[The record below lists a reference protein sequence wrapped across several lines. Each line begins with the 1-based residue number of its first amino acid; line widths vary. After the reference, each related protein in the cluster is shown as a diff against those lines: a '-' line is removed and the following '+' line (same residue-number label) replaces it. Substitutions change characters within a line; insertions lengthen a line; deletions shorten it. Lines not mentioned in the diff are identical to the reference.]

1 MKQENREKMMR
12 GEYAKMNDRK
22 NESIEDVPI
31 WDKPYRAKG
40 CQERNPAF
48 ECFLKYRNAGAK
60 RSLIAL
66 STSENINYQKICDW
80 SSKYKW
86 NERIDAML
94 LYENEEKKK
103 ANEDIKKKA
112 IDMIKK
118 RLETKNELIDA
129 IFDVLK
135 ENVKRYAGTEL
146 TFKEFVS
153 LMNLAM
159 KVESLNIEDM
169 SNINEVEQIFTENGI
184 DAQNIQALIN
194 NFNVVLTSENNAAIE
209 KYEDMMQDDNY

>member
-1 MKQENREKMMR
+1 MMR
-12 GEYAKMNDRK
+12 GEK
-22 NESIEDVPI
+22 NIMTNNENELKEDVHI

-48 ECFLKYRNAGAK
+48 ECFLKYRDAGAK
-60 RSLIAL
+60 RSLIDL
-66 STSENINYQKICDW
+66 STSESINYQKICDW

-94 LYENEEKKK
+94 RYENEEKKK

-112 IDMIKK
+112 LDMIKK
-118 RLETKNELIDA
+118 RLETKNEIIDA

-135 ENVKRYAGTEL
+135 ENVKSYAGTEL

-153 LMNLAM
+153 LFNLAM
-159 KVESLNIEDM
+159 KVESLNIDDM
-169 SNINEVEQIFTENGI
+169 NNLNEVEQIFTENGI

-194 NFNVVLTSENNAAIE
+194 NFNVVLTSENNDAIN
-209 KYEDMMQDDNY
+209 KYEDMIKDDNY